1 MANTVSLLSLTNT
14 FLEQMGTINSLAK
27 ENNDLAAN
35 NYTKN
40 TGTFITLDPSLALQ
54 ANGPSLFYNTIQVLG
69 PGSSV
74 TVQNNLGITQGQLRL
89 GNTTI
94 LLDAPT
100 GKGIF
105 GGQLI
110 ANSSGVGLAVSN
122 NATVGGFTAI
132 TGNASVIGPVT
143 MGNTLTV
150 TGAASLSNTLT
161 VTGAATLSNTLSV
174 VQNAFFNNN
183 IIVTNNATGYNLIAN
198 NNTNTS
204 TLNVI
209 TNSFIGGN
217 EVVAGTLFA
226 NVVQS
231 NTSVNTATLS
241 VTGRTF
247 TNILQSNTVV
257 NTATLS
263 VTGQTYTN
271 NLQANTNIVSGN
283 VIVTNNTTTN
293 YFVANTSV
301 STPILSATTTSATG
315 TGFVNVLQANTNVN
329 TATLSVT
336 GITYTNNLQANTNV
350 NTATLSVTG
359 VTYSNTIQ
367 ANTSVSSPTI
377 SATTL
382 SATGT
387 GYVNILQA
395 NTSVN
400 TAVVNS
406 ATQFANSAYVNNLQ
420 ANTNIVSSA
429 LTVTNAITGSNI
441 KANNGLSATTLSIS
455 GTEYVDT
462 ISANTLIYT
471 PTLSVGTSITA
482 CNASMTAN
490 SLTVG
495 TGGLSVIGNF
505 TINGATVYNTPTFTL
520 SSNTPNQTVTINAY
534 RTGTG
539 GNASIKWDQTNT
551 YWSIADSTA
560 NGYYYRIL
568 TTQQIVD
575 NVYSTSTTTAA
586 SANVAN
592 ALNNFITTTTGN
604 LQQQISQNVANLS
617 TSISTNVSIIS
628 GIDATQN
635 SWISANQ
642 VYSQASYARANT
654 SANLFVGTSGTSV
667 PSNGTINLTSTNGV
681 TITGSGNTLTI
692 STPQDLRT
700 SASPTFNALSLTTA
714 LPITQGGTGA
724 TDKATAM
731 FNLLPTTVGVPAGYV
746 LGTGGGGGSSFY
758 WTAGGTGGGGGSAV
772 PGTTIASS
780 KTTATGN
787 GSGLAYSTPVYVPG
801 TDQLRV
807 YFNGIRQTSGYTE
820 TSGNTGGVG
829 IVTFGS
835 SPTNGTSIL
844 LEVDGYIL
852 NPYFANNITFTS
864 PVGGIVS
871 SANTI
876 QLAIQDLE
884 TRKATLV
891 SPTFTGTPAA
901 PTPLTAN
908 SDTQIATTA
917 FVKNVL
923 GSGSTYG
930 ISISGNAGTAT
941 TLQTPRAINGVNFDG
956 STAITVTADASTLSG
971 TTLKSTVV
979 SSSLT
984 SVGTIATGV
993 WNGSTIPVAYGGTGV
1008 TVSTGSGYA
1017 VLNSSP
1023 ILSSPTLVTPI
1034 LGTPQSGNFS
1044 SGTFT
1049 WPTFNQ
1055 NTSGQAGSVVNGVY
1069 TTGTYYNPSWL
1080 AQIPGSI
1087 VNGGVALATS
1097 ANTLSGVAIQT
1108 LGVVPIES
1116 RVLRSDNSGYAVLGY
1131 INSNTNNDEN
1141 PTVSQVIVTNGSDNY
1156 YRKSSISSFTS
1167 AVQSAASGN
1176 WGINV
1181 TGTSANL
1188 SGSPTITVSG
1198 ANVNGTLN
1206 AYTLNVNGPTGT
1218 PNILNV
1224 NANFSGLS
1232 STQAASIGGIDAGV
1246 AFTGIKVAYKDTVSL
1261 NDTGSYPLQVF
1272 GNGSVIAYV
1281 NGSGNF
1287 TASGSVTSYS
1297 DARLKTNV
1305 QTITG
1310 ALDKVS
1316 QLRGVSFDKDGTKQI
1331 GVIAQEIREVLPEVV
1346 LEGTDE
1352 DKTLSVS
1359 YGNIVGVLIE
1369 AIKELK
1375 AEIEVLKSTK

>member
-1 MANTVSLLSLTNT
+1 MANTVSLLSLANT
-14 FLEQMGTINSLAK
+14 FLEQMGTVNSLAI
-27 ENNDLAAN
+27 ENNNLAAN
-35 NYTKN
+35 NYYKN
-40 TGTFITLDPSLALQ
+40 TGAFIALDPSLSLQ
-54 ANGPSLFYNTIQVLG
+54 ANGPALFYNTVKVLG
-69 PGSSV
+69 TGSSV
-74 TVQNNLGITQGQLRL
+74 EIQNNLTVDTGQVYFS
-89 GNTTI
+89 NTI
-94 LLDAPT
+94 LGLTNA
-100 GKGIF
+100 GQAII
-105 GGQLI
+105 GGRLT
-110 ANSSGVGLAVSN
+110 ANGSGVGLAVSN
-122 NATVGGFTAI
+122 NAIVGGFTSI

-143 MGNTLTV
+143 MANTL
-150 TGAASLSNTLT
+150 G
-161 VTGAATLSNTLSV
+161 VTGAATLSNTLAVTGATTLSNTLSV
-174 VQNAFFNNN
+174 AQNAFFNNN

-462 ISANTLIYT
+462 ITANTLIYT

-654 SANLFVGTSGTSV
+654 SANSFVGTSGTSV

-829 IVTFGS
+829 IVTFSS

-956 STAITVTADASTLSG
+956 SAAITVTADASTLSG

-1044 SGTFT
+1044 SGTFN

-1069 TTGTYYNPSWL
+1069 TNGTYYNPSWL

-1097 ANTLSGVAIQT
+1097 ANTLSSVDIQA
-1108 LGVVPIES
+1108 LGVVPTDS
-1116 RVLRSDNSGYAVLGY
+1116 KVLRSDNSGYAVLGY
-1131 INSNTNNDEN
+1131 INSNTTNSEN

-1167 AVQSAASGN
+1167 AVQAAASGN
-1176 WGINV
+1176 WGINALTATSATTATTANALNTGNAY
-1181 TGTSANL
+1181 TGTKFIGGTNSNPNTASNYGL
-1188 SGSPTITVSG
+1188 QASGSYGGGVSFVDG
-1198 ANVNGTLN
+1198 SYAIGLYSTSGTLN
-1206 AYTLNVNGPTGT
+1206 FGFGGSTS
-1218 PNILNV
+1218 I
-1224 NANFSGLS
+1224 SGK
-1232 STQAASIGGIDAGV
+1232 ASLDA
-1246 AFTGIKVAYKDTVSL
+1246 
-1261 NDTGSYPLQVF
+1261 
-1272 GNGSVIAYV
+1272 
-1281 NGSGNF
+1281 SGNF
-1287 TASGSVTSYS
+1287 VASGSVTSYS
-1297 DARLKTNV
+1297 DARLKSNI

-1346 LEGTDE
+1346 LEGTDD